1 MASLKDVARAA
12 EVSIATV
19 SHVLRGTKRVTPE
32 VAGRVRAAAERLG
45 YVPNRQARGLRT
57 GRSHTFGVVLPD
69 LGNPF
74 FPALFHAIEVAARA
88 QDYAVLVSDSE
99 NDPVLER
106 GALRLMGA
114 LQVDGVVWAPV
125 GDDAVAPALPTV
137 TVDRPVVG
145 CDTVHADH
153 RAGGVAVGRHLLGVG
168 LRRIGLLSGPA
179 GLPSARERREG
190 LLSVL
195 PAGGEPCWELAVP
208 FSHELPLEVQA
219 RLAAPDVD
227 VVVCANDAVAVG
239 AARALARAGV
249 RVPQDVSLVGFDD
262 IPWAALMDPPLTTVR
277 QPLAAIGAEAVRLLR
292 ERLAHPDLPVQQA
305 VLPVELVARGSTLSA
320 APLGGHGAGPGRA
333 A

>member
-45 YVPNRQARGLRT
+45 YVPNREGLRA
-57 GRSHTFGVVLPD
+57 GRSHTFGVVLPVRQPV
-69 LGNPF
+69 LPGAVPC
-74 FPALFHAIEVAARA
+74 HRGRRRA

-305 VLPVELVARGSTLSA
+305 VLPSS
-320 APLGGHGAGPGRA
+320 
-333 A
+333 